1 MLRAAVPSV
10 LLALLIAVGCT
21 TRGRQFSADDVPRIR
36 PGVTTQQEV
45 RRVFGAPSSVRVS
58 ASGDARWS
66 YVYEEQTR
74 RDTRTLTKIG
84 VSIASIFGLPIYV
97 PPVDLAY
104 ETTTRHRLDVWFDDD
119 SVVEDYT
126 YERED
131 VPTRRVY

>member
-1 MLRAAVPSV
+1 MQRVTLSVCLLMLLVA
-10 LLALLIAVGCT
+10 LACT
-21 TRGRQFSADDVPRIR
+21 TRGRRFSADDVPRIR
-36 PGVTTQQEV
+36 PGVTTQEDV
-45 RRVFGAPSSVRVS
+45 RRLFGAPASVRVT
-58 ASGDARWS
+58 ASGGSRWS
-66 YVYEEQTR
+66 YVYEEETR

-84 VSIASIFGLPIYV
+84 VSIASIFGARVYI

-104 ETTTRHRLDVWFDDD
+104 ETRTRHRLDVWFDGA